1 MVNLA
6 DFAFVIA
13 LALVLAGFALVLL
26 RRSLIFFLLGVE
38 LLFNAAMVIALVGGA
53 LWNRADG
60 QILALFLMALSGAAL
75 APTLALLLRVR
86 KAFGGS
92 NVDVLRHLRGGRDG

>member
-1 MVNLA
+1 
-6 DFAFVIA
+6 
-13 LALVLAGFALVLL
+13 
-26 RRSLIFFLLGVE
+26 
-38 LLFNAAMVIALVGGA
+38 
-53 LWNRADG
+53 
-60 QILALFLMALSGAAL
+60 LSGAAL

>member
-1 MVNLA
+1 VNVA
-6 DFAFVIA
+6 DIA
-13 LALVLAGFALVLL
+13 LAIAFVLVLAGLALVLL

-53 LWNRADG
+53 VWSNVDG

-75 APTLALLLRVR
+75 APTLALLVRVR

-92 NVDVLRHLRGGRDG
+92 SVDVLRHLRGGRDG